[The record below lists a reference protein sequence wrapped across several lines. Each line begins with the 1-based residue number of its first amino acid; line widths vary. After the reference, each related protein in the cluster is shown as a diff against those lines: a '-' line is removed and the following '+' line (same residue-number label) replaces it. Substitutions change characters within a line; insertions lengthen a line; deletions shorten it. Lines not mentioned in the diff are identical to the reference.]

1 MEPSFEE
8 ALCDEPSG
16 QEPCEGTCEQIVAL
30 EMHRDQLTKLIAMP
44 PDEPLLRSDLEELRH
59 MARPPGIVRQC
70 LEIIYIVLH
79 VSKVRGRLRNLPRGQ
94 RFSVP
99 WELVR
104 RMVMRYDTF
113 FCSMEQYDIAQL
125 IAAPEVVEYLA
136 RTYFKGDDLAEVRVR
151 RSSRACAALIR
162 WYGDAMA
169 RVEGALELLTVTA
182 QLAVLKPPSEEPLDR
197 RRLCE
202 SIRGERPCDIAAKR
216 LLWFCG
222 ADPLTWRR

>member
-1 MEPSFEE
+1 MTLSSAPWSNTTSHSS
-8 ALCDEPSG
+8 L
-16 QEPCEGTCEQIVAL
+16 Q
-30 EMHRDQLTKLIAMP
+30 R
-44 PDEPLLRSDLEELRH
+44 LRSW
-59 MARPPGIVRQC
+59 
-70 LEIIYIVLH
+70 
-79 VSKVRGRLRNLPRGQ
+79 S
-94 RFSVP
+94 
-99 WELVR
+99 
-104 RMVMRYDTF
+104 T
-113 FCSMEQYDIAQL
+113 
-125 IAAPEVVEYLA
+125 LA
-136 RTYFKGDDLAEVRVR
+136 HTYFKGDDLAEVRVR